1 MALHPE
7 EDHIQ
12 KDPFAEVEEK
22 PLPDLAYSCRLCLQP
37 SDQYQKITPVV
48 QSLIFDCISL
58 KVSSQS
64 FQAFKIDFFR
74 SIIDIFHFL
83 GTY

>member
-1 MALHPE
+1 MTSHPE
-7 EDHIQ
+7 QGDIQ
-12 KDPFAEVEEK
+12 EDPFAVLEEK

-58 KVSSQS
+58 KVSSKT
-64 FQAFKIDFFR
+64 F
-74 SIIDIFHFL
+74 
-83 GTY
+83 